1 MTPGYPHSDYTVSPG
16 WYPGLPTVT
25 PNLLRDPLVDL
36 LSNPQAAFATR
47 PVRDQV
53 AMREVVFAALAPKVV
68 TSKTAGAKSCCVCG
82 ALLPTDQPN
91 NVCARQDDAH
101 TRARL
106 SPWAGSDG

>member
-16 WYPGLPTVT
+16 CYPGIPTVT
-25 PNLLRDPLVDL
+25 PNLLRDPLGEP
-36 LSNPQAAFATR
+36 SWNPQAAFATR
-47 PVRDQV
+47 PVRDGV
-53 AMREVVFAALAPKVV
+53 GMRDVVPAALALEVV
-68 TSKTAGAKSCCVCG
+68 IFKAAWTKSCCVCG

-106 SPWAGSDG
+106 SPWTGSDG